1 MGGASS
7 FVGKVGNMFGAGT
20 GYNAASGQLNPY
32 QQYQAKNVNS
42 QKVNSQGLQN
52 AIGTQAN
59 QQKASNVNNFNAA
72 VGSQR
77 NINPALASMMMGNNL
92 AQANTAASQQAA
104 TLQAQTDFQG
114 QMFNAQNQTQT
125 DMFNSQQAQAAH
137 GMNQQSYYNAQGIN
151 TGISENQANRSQ
163 QTIGGL
169 LSGGSAAL
177 ALMSDERIKDGKKK
191 LKSDDEAIEEF
202 LESLTPHKFKYKE
215 GSEGDDGGK
224 KHMGVMAQKIEKT
237 EAGEGMVS
245 ENSNGTKQLDVSQLT
260 GSLAAGLGA
269 IYKRLK
275 ILESKGVA

>member
-1 MGGASS
+1 
-7 FVGKVGNMFGAGT
+7 
-20 GYNAASGQLNPY
+20 
-32 QQYQAKNVNS
+32 
-42 QKVNSQGLQN
+42 
-52 AIGTQAN
+52 
-59 QQKASNVNNFNAA
+59 
-72 VGSQR
+72 
-77 NINPALASMMMGNNL
+77 
-92 AQANTAASQQAA
+92 
-104 TLQAQTDFQG
+104 
-114 QMFNAQNQTQT
+114 MFNAQNQTQT